1 MDVVKLIQESLFE
14 ACFLEMGIRAST
26 MPPINSQMTA
36 KGKKGG
42 AEFDPNNV
50 SMLSI
55 PK

>member
-1 MDVVKLIQESLFE
+1 
-14 ACFLEMGIRAST
+14 MGLRTST
-26 MPPINSQMTA
+26 MPPINSA
-36 KGKKGG
+36 LNSIVGKGKKA